1 MNVADLK
8 TGQMAIVD
16 RVLNI
21 GRDQGIV
28 ERLAAMGVVSD
39 RPVQVLREGSF
50 SGPLHIRVGL
60 STEIAIRSHEAEM
73 IVIKTDG
80 DEETNSSEDYEIL
93 PKSVIK
99 LTKEVK
105 ALSLLTLTAI
115 FIVVIAEIYQ
125 LLNNGNIDGGVR
137 EKTTANIV
145 SNSTSQLT
153 ENENLET
160 IDTTLSA
167 PKVAGNSD
175 TVNDKS
181 DSLETTNQATIENTI
196 NPVET
201 TTNSA
206 VENVESIGEKITD
219 KKEIS
224 RLQEKLY
231 TDIDKNW
238 DKPVKQTAIYLVKV
252 DKNGEIISY
261 EAFNQIAKNHLSST
275 PLPNLVTPNATNRTE
290 WTEFVILLYADGSLE
305 IEPK

>member
-21 GRDQGIV
+21 GRDRGIV

-50 SGPLHIRVGL
+50 NGPLHIRVGL

-80 DEETNSSEDYEIL
+80 DEETNSSEDYEML
-93 PKSVIK
+93 PKSVMK

-115 FIVVIAEIYQ
+115 VIVVLAEIYQ
-125 LLNNGNIDGGVR
+125 LLNNGNIDGGDR
-137 EKTTANIV
+137 QQTTANIV

-153 ENENLET
+153 ENEKLET
-160 IDTTLSA
+160 VDTTLSA
-167 PKVAGNSD
+167 PKLPGNSEN
-175 TVNDKS
+175 VNDKS
-181 DSLETTNQATIENTI
+181 DSSETTAKATIENTS
-196 NPVET
+196 NPVAT
-201 TTNSA
+201 TTNS
-206 VENVESIGEKITD
+206 VIENVESIGEKITD
-219 KKEIS
+219 QKEIA

-231 TDIDKNW
+231 TNIDQNW

-275 PLPNLVTPNATNRTE
+275 PLPNLVKPNATNKTE
-290 WTEFVILLYADGSLE
+290 WVEFAILLYADGSLE